1 MKKKVLKALVYGLLT
16 FSMALQP
23 LHIYAQSPDLLYENK
38 EIQTITSG
46 VTYEKSTRL
55 YKGGWMDVYVLN
67 VDLQNPNVK
76 LEVLESA
83 TEYGLKKSVENITKE
98 NNAVAAVNAD
108 FFSSGNPR
116 SSMGQ
121 VVADGNT
128 KATTNYYNGSAN
140 KYAGFFLDKSGVAF
154 IDYMKS
160 VIGFYN
166 SATPVI
172 ELQGKNKVTNF
183 SKPVY
188 FDRQAITTTAD
199 LDKRYSNLY
208 KICVSNGVIS
218 KISWGGETV
227 EVPADGYIIVMN
239 YATATKVISQFSVGQ
254 AVSFTESEKFLFRP
268 EKAISEL
275 SMGISGGGEILR
287 NGQIVSQGLI
297 IGEKGRNPRTA
308 IGVSQDKT
316 KAIIMAIDGRGS
328 SIGATHIELGN
339 LLKEYG
345 AYDAIH
351 FDGGGSTTMAL
362 REEGNTGIS
371 VVNTPS
377 EGSQRSVANALGIK
391 SVGEASGVAY
401 LNVYCTNGL
410 DNILFNGTGSD
421 FYVKAFDANYNPIE
435 INQDEIV
442 FSSDGIDGQWE
453 GNRFIPNS
461 EGKTTIVARLGEVA
475 GSTDYQII
483 SGAQFL
489 HATALNRSLQIGES
503 TYLVA
508 SLTNK
513 DGYESEINF
522 KEINWSVDNSSVG
535 YVDGGKFIATGDGT
549 AVLTAEH
556 NGVTSTVSIVVGK
569 TNQTIESF
577 EAPRDIYMSYYP
589 TDKQVSG
596 GAGVTPA
603 YCYDGGKSLMLSYNF
618 EGNSTQT
625 QAAYACLERNPI
637 NITGSPTNIG
647 MWVKGDKSGNLLKAV
662 IKDANNSEYAVS
674 LTTLNSDEWEY
685 AQTEVPSDVAYP
697 IRIDKI
703 YVAALET
710 TTEQNSKIF
719 IDNVSALLPAVAL
732 PEEVTTYYDYKNK
745 ALSEAIPA
753 SNEEDLTIFGQ
764 TANKPNDIVSTSM
777 LNRAIAK
784 MSINAR
790 SMLFVGPSNVTNTT
804 NVPSLSWKNEYF
816 TTETNN
822 FSIIN
827 LATSS
832 GTIRKTK
839 AEQWQWLPS
848 YLENFSKNNIIIN
861 MDKNIWD
868 SNNDFTDSRENE
880 LFHKILSEFVL
891 KTGKNVMVVSASGTN
906 SSSRVVDG
914 VRYVNLNGLSTYTPD
929 NSASYCYL
937 RVRGSESDMSYC
949 IEGIN

>member
-1 MKKKVLKALVYGLLT
+1 MKKKTIKALVYGLLT
-16 FSMALQP
+16 FSLALQP
-23 LHIYAQSPDLLYENK
+23 LHIYAQSADLLYEDK
-38 EIQTITSG
+38 DVQTITSG
-46 VTYEKSTRL
+46 VTYEKSSRL
-55 YKGGWMDVYVLN
+55 YKGGWIDVYVLK

-83 TEYGLKKSVENITKE
+83 TEYGLKKSVENIAKE

-121 VVADGNT
+121 VINDGNT

-154 IDYMKS
+154 IDYLKS
-160 VIGFYN
+160 VVGFYN
-166 SATPVI
+166 SNTPII

-239 YATATKVISQFSVGQ
+239 YATASKVISQFAVGQ
-254 AVSFTESEKFLFRP
+254 PVSFTESEKFLFRP
-268 EKAISEL
+268 EKSISEL
-275 SMGISGGGEILR
+275 SMGVSGGGEILR

-316 KAIIMAIDGRGS
+316 QAIIMTIDGRGT
-328 SIGATHIELGN
+328 SIGATHVELGN

-362 REEGNTGIS
+362 REEGDTGIS

-391 SVGEASGVAY
+391 SVGESSGIAY

-410 DNILFNGTGSD
+410 NNLLFNGTGSD
-421 FYVKAFDANYNPIE
+421 FQVKAFDSNHNPVDV
-435 INQDEIV
+435 NQDDIV
-442 FSSDGIDGQWE
+442 YSSDGIDGQWD
-453 GNRFIPNS
+453 GNRFIPSS
-461 EGKTTIVARLGEVA
+461 EGKTTIVARLGDVA
-475 GSTDYQII
+475 GSTDFQVI

-489 HATALNRSLQIGES
+489 HATALKRNLQVGES
-503 TYLVA
+503 TYLVG

-513 DGYESEINF
+513 DGYKSEINF
-522 KEINWSVDNSSVG
+522 KEINWSVDNTNVG
-535 YVDGGKFIATGDGT
+535 YVEGGKFIATGDGT
-549 AVLTAEH
+549 ATLTAEH
-556 NGVTSTVSIVVGK
+556 NGVKATVTIVVGK

-589 TDKQVSG
+589 TDKQISG

-603 YCYDGGKSLMLSYNF
+603 YSYDGSKSLMLSYSF

-625 QAAYACLERNPI
+625 QAAYACLERAPI
-637 NITGSPTNIG
+637 NISGSPTNIG

-662 IKDANNSEYAVS
+662 IKDANNSEYSVY
-674 LTTLNSDEWEY
+674 LTKLDSDQWQY
-685 AQTEVPSDVAYP
+685 AQADVPSDVAYP

-710 TTEQNSKIF
+710 TAAQNSKIF
-719 IDNVSALLPAVAL
+719 IDNVSALLPAAAL
-732 PEEVTTYYDYKNK
+732 PEEVTSYYDYKNV
-745 ALSEAIPA
+745 AFNGSAPTA
-753 SNEEDLTIFGQ
+753 NEEDITIFGQ
-764 TANKPNDIVSTSM
+764 TANRPNDAISAAM
-777 LNRAIAK
+777 LNKVLGK
-784 MSINAR
+784 MSVNAR

-804 NVPSLSWKNEYF
+804 GVPSLSWKNEYF
-816 TTETNN
+816 TTNTNN

-827 LATSS
+827 LATSGGS
-832 GTIRKTK
+832 IRKTK
-839 AEQWQWLPS
+839 PEQWQWLPS

-861 MDKNIWD
+861 MDKNIWN
-868 SNNDFTDSRENE
+868 SNYDFTDSRENK

-891 KTGKNVMVVSASGTN
+891 KTGKNVLVVSASGTN
-906 SSSRVVDG
+906 VTDKVVDG
-914 VRYVNLNGLSTYTPD
+914 VRYVNLNGLSTYTPE
-929 NSASYCYL
+929 NTSSYCYL
-937 RVRGSESDMSYC
+937 RVRGSESEMKYC
-949 IEGIN
+949 VEGIN